1 MTYLV
6 DTDLL
11 VDALGGRRHVMHV
24 LNERADDGL
33 AVSIISVGELYEGAF
48 SVSDP
53 KRLLPEF
60 RQFLREYEILGLSD
74 STMEVFAR
82 ERAALRRR
90 GMLIPDMDLLIAST
104 AITHGLTLMT
114 RNARH
119 FKRIPNLALDD
130 Q

>member
-1 MTYLV
+1 
-6 DTDLL
+6 
-11 VDALGGRRHVMHV
+11 MHV